1 MTSFAGGTV
10 AEHAVSSTVKG
21 HGAAVVQPAT
31 SANHEHEHFSGRRI
45 SWIGV
50 IVTCVGFV
58 VGGISFFLAPVAWWL
73 FWTGAGVAVV
83 GLIILLSAKT
93 FSEDWY

>member
-1 MTSFAGGTV
+1 VAENAAARIVGGTGGTV
-10 AEHAVSSTVKG
+10 A
-21 HGAAVVQPAT
+21 QPASGT
-31 SANHEHEHFSGRRI
+31 HELEHFSGRRI

-50 IVTCVGFV
+50 IVTCVGFI
-58 VGGISFFLAPVAWWL
+58 VGGVSFFLHPVAWWL